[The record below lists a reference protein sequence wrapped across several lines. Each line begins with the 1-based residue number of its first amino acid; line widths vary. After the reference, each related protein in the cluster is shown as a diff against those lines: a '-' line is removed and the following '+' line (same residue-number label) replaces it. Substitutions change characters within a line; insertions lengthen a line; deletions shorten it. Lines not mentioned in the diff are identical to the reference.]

1 MHTNYCQLMICIVH
15 LLFNQCAGIIAFL
28 LVAILIVSIVETE
41 AKEGPN
47 TFNSETIL
55 SCILWEEILFIYI
68 YIFFFQITQI
78 CLGCDGP

>member
-1 MHTNYCQLMICIVH
+1 MICIVH

-47 TFNSETIL
+47 PFNSETIL
-55 SCILWEEILFIYI
+55 SCILLEGILFI
-68 YIFFFQITQI
+68 
-78 CLGCDGP
+78 